1 MPLLESLIGLASGK
15 EKTAVEVIAKL
26 TMNYALLEEG
36 DKREKALDGL
46 TKYLAQ
52 LKVYIYGDEG
62 HNVSKES
69 VLELARDATTSQ
81 LLHMIV
87 KHLNQLSFETRK
99 DAAACFSGIVRIK
112 EDTQSEGPGVKYVLT
127 HAYVL
132 EKCFYWC
139 VPTHSHYQD
148 PHLTSD

>member
-1 MPLLESLIGLASGK
+1 M
-15 EKTAVEVIAKL
+15 
-26 TMNYALLEEG
+26 EEG

-112 EDTQSEGPGVKYVLT
+112 DQESEGPGVKYVAT
-127 HAYVL
+127 HGYVL
-132 EKCFYWC
+132 EKTFYW
-139 VPTHSHYQD
+139 
-148 PHLTSD
+148 